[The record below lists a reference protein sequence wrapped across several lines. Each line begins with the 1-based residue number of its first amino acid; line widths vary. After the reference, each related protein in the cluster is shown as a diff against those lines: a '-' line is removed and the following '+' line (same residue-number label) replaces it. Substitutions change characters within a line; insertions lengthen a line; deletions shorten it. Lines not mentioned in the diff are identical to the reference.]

1 MYYFVYGPLYLL
13 SLLPLRV
20 LYLFADVAYF
30 LIYYVIGY
38 RRKVVQQ
45 NLAFAFPAKTEAER
59 GQIAKRFYRNFAD
72 SFIETIKGFSAS
84 PEFIRRHFNGDF
96 SVLNNLYKQGVQKV
110 QLHSGHNFNWEYA
123 NLGIPLQ
130 SDFPLLTVYMPITN
144 KLFNRIF
151 YQMRAKTGA
160 KLLSALNVR
169 SEILP
174 YRNER
179 YVLALVADQNPGDPR
194 NAFWVNFFGRPTPF
208 VRAPENGARRGNI
221 PVVFCYFYKVKRG
234 YYQIK
239 FQLNEE
245 NPASTKVGEL
255 TKRYADFLQWSIEQQ
270 PENWLWSHRRWKWDW
285 KEDYGKVIG

>member
-59 GQIAKRFYRNFAD
+59 KQIAKRFYRNFAD

-84 PEFIRRHFNGDF
+84 SEFIRRHFNGDF

-123 NLGIPLQ
+123 NLG
-130 SDFPLLTVYMPITN
+130 
-144 KLFNRIF
+144 
-151 YQMRAKTGA
+151 
-160 KLLSALNVR
+160 
-169 SEILP
+169 
-174 YRNER
+174 
-179 YVLALVADQNPGDPR
+179 
-194 NAFWVNFFGRPTPF
+194 
-208 VRAPENGARRGNI
+208 
-221 PVVFCYFYKVKRG
+221 
-234 YYQIK
+234 
-239 FQLNEE
+239 
-245 NPASTKVGEL
+245 
-255 TKRYADFLQWSIEQQ
+255 
-270 PENWLWSHRRWKWDW
+270 
-285 KEDYGKVIG
+285 